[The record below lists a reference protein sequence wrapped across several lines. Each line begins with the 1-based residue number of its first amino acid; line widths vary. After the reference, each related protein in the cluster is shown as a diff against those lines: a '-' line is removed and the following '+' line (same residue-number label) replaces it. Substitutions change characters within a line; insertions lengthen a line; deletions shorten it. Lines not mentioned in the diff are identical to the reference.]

1 MLLVMA
7 ETADATEVELCLQGR
22 GGRTSLGRYAV
33 GDGLQHALGRVSRA
47 LRGAAVLQVPAE
59 WMLERQAVLPFSAE
73 LDLDGVLRHE
83 MDRLTPF
90 HTGEVLWDYTVARR
104 DRERG
109 RIHVRVRIVPLRQVE
124 PLLDSLRRVGLI
136 PVRIQATGF
145 GETRSVPIVDMGSK
159 EARKGRRI
167 TACLQI
173 GAGALAVTTAALPFV
188 LQTIARNDIE
198 ARIDAMRP
206 QMTEAETLRKA
217 IARGAS
223 TADVI
228 TATRAEVGNL
238 LQAVAVLTE
247 VLPDDTYLTQLTIS
261 QRKVSINGRSAA
273 AARLIGVLAAHPLL
287 HSPAFASPVLRDE
300 TNSGEVF
307 SIRVEVGS

>member
-1 MLLVMA
+1 
-7 ETADATEVELCLQGR
+7 
-22 GGRTSLGRYAV
+22 
-33 GDGLQHALGRVSRA
+33 
-47 LRGAAVLQVPAE
+47 
-59 WMLERQAVLPFSAE
+59 MLERQAVLPLSAE

-90 HTGEVLWDYTVARR
+90 HIDEVLWDCTVARR

-109 RIHVRVRIVPLRQVE
+109 RIHARVRIVPLRQVE
-124 PLLDSLRRVGLI
+124 PLLNSLRRVGLI

-145 GETRSVPIVDMGSK
+145 GETRSVPIADAGSK
-159 EARKGRRI
+159 QARNRRRV
-167 TACLQI
+167 TAGLQFCT
-173 GAGALAVTTAALPFV
+173 GALAVMAAAMLFV
-188 LQTIARNDIE
+188 LQAIARNDIE

-206 QMTEAETLRKA
+206 QVTEAETLRKV

-223 TADVI
+223 TADII

-247 VLPDDTYLTQLTIS
+247 VLPDDTHLTQLAIS

-287 HSPAFASPVLRDE
+287 HNPAFPSPVLRNE